1 MKTRVLA
8 VFLGL
13 AVTAAVAYVTAGCQK
28 GESSGEITMGGDAS
42 EPQTIA
48 LREEGQNLAGA
59 LAWSQ
64 NCMRCHNL
72 RNPQEHSDR
81 EWDVIVHHMRVRA
94 NLTAEEHRLI
104 LRFLQS
110 AN

>member
-1 MKTRVLA
+1 MSARIITL
-8 VFLGL
+8 FLGL
-13 AVTAAVAYVTAGCQK
+13 AITAAVVCVAAGCRKEQ
-28 GESSGEITMGGDAS
+28 SSAEITMAGDAN
-42 EPQTIA
+42 EPETFA
-48 LREEGQNLAGA
+48 LREEGRNSAGA
-59 LAWSQ
+59 LAWTQ

-72 RNPQEHSDR
+72 RNPNERSDR

-104 LRFLQS
+104 LAFLQS

>member
-1 MKTRVLA
+1 MNTRVFA
-8 VFLGL
+8 VLLGL
-13 AVTAAVAYVTAGCQK
+13 AVTAGLASVTTGCQK
-28 GESSGEITMGGDAS
+28 GQTSSEIAMAGEPGVMES
-42 EPQTIA
+42 IA
-48 LREEGQNLAGA
+48 TREEVRNQAGA

-72 RNPQEHSDR
+72 RNPKERSDR
-81 EWDVIVHHMRVRA
+81 EWETIVFHMRVRA

-104 LRFLQS
+104 VRFLQS

>member
-1 MKTRVLA
+1 MGNRVLA

-13 AVTAAVAYVTAGCQK
+13 AVVATVASLTAGCQ
-28 GESSGEITMGGDAS
+28 ERQSWAEITVTDDAGQRETS
-42 EPQTIA
+42 SLPQ
-48 LREEGQNLAGA
+48 EGRNQAGA
-59 LAWSQ
+59 LAWTQ

-72 RNPQEHSDR
+72 RNPNERSDR

-94 NLTAEEHRLI
+94 NLTGEEHRLI
-104 LRFLQS
+104 VRFLQS

>member
-13 AVTAAVAYVTAGCQK
+13 AVTAAVASVTAGCQK
-28 GESSGEITMGGDAS
+28 GQSSAEITIAGNGGQP
-42 EPQTIA
+42 ETISV
-48 LREEGQNLAGA
+48 LEEGQIRAGA

-72 RNPQEHSDR
+72 RNPQERSDR

-104 LRFLQS
+104 VRFLQS

>member
-1 MKTRVLA
+1 MNTRVLA

-13 AVTAAVAYVTAGCQK
+13 AVTAAVASATAGCQK
-28 GESSGEITMGGDAS
+28 GQSSAEITIAGNGGQP
-42 EPQTIA
+42 ETISV
-48 LREEGQNLAGA
+48 LEEGQIRAGA

-72 RNPQEHSDR
+72 RNPQERSDR